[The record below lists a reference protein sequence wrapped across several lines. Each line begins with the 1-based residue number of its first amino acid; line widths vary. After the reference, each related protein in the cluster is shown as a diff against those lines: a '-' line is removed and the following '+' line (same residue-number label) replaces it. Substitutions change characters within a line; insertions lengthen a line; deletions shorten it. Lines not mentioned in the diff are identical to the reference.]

1 MVGDIRRLTEQV
13 CDGAGIDRE
22 EISALIVGGNTTV
35 IHFFLGCDPWLV
47 FQNPY
52 APVFFDPGILS
63 AHELDLPLDCNVYCF
78 PAVANYLGGDITAGL
93 LLTDL
98 DTSDTPSIFLDI
110 GTNGELC
117 LGCKDYLL
125 MGAGAAGPALEG
137 FGSRYGMRAEEGAI
151 RHLKIDSDGEFHL
164 ETVGGGEPRGICGTG
179 IFDLVAQ
186 CYLAGIIRGDGTVNL
201 DDKKH
206 TALVWDENLEC
217 SVPAVVYD
225 EKHGLYFTQADIQEF
240 ICCKA
245 AAFTMVATLLDHC
258 GLTPGDLGSI
268 YLAGG
273 FGTHIDVESAVTV
286 GIYPDVDRSKLIPL
300 GNTSLAG
307 AKKLLLDSGC
317 LERLNAFRDNATY
330 LHFSEMDKFLEN
342 MVAARFIPHTDRSL
356 YPSVPDPGNP

>member
-1 MVGDIRRLTEQV
+1 MRFGHCLHCRKDTVCIDILLSTRKKAISFCIAKNTLIATHGLF
-13 CDGAGIDRE
+13 CD
-22 EISALIVGGNTTV
+22 LFT
-35 IHFFLGCDPWLV
+35 
-47 FQNPY
+47 
-52 APVFFDPGILS
+52 
-63 AHELDLPLDCNVYCF
+63 
-78 PAVANYLGGDITAGL
+78 
-93 LLTDL
+93 
-98 DTSDTPSIFLDI
+98 
-110 GTNGELC
+110 
-117 LGCKDYLL
+117 
-125 MGAGAAGPALEG
+125 M
-137 FGSRYGMRAEEGAI
+137 
-151 RHLKIDSDGEFHL
+151 
-164 ETVGGGEPRGICGTG
+164 
-179 IFDLVAQ
+179 
-186 CYLAGIIRGDGTVNL
+186 

-273 FGTHIDVESAVTV
+273 FGTHIDVEYAVTV

-307 AKKLLLDSGC
+307 AKKLLLDSSC
-317 LERLNAFRDNATY
+317 LERLKGFQENATY